1 MSASCLS
8 GGVLDF
14 WSMDGFS
21 FFFFGL
27 LLSLFRLWFWEAYS
41 SSMVNHIFFS
51 FFFFEHVGEVKFEQL
66 WQLGTNVNSW
76 ICDVAGTPTD
86 RWCLGCCT
94 PSARTVKGFIPDDG
108 VICDLGNASLNWMV
122 SCFGFLLLRHYTP
135 GYFKSRTEPRTDDSK
150 CVTGR
155 LLGQKSPP
163 ALKSWLWKWMNN
175 PLSL

>member
-1 MSASCLS
+1 MVFLFFFWSVVVIIQAMIL
-8 GGVLDF
+8 GGVF
-14 WSMDGFS
+14 IQHGKSH
-21 FFFFGL
+21 
-27 LLSLFRLWFWEAYS
+27 LFL
-41 SSMVNHIFFS
+41 

-66 WQLGTNVNSW
+66 WQLETNVNSW

-86 RWCLGCCT
+86 RWCLGCCI

-135 GYFKSRTEPRTDDSK
+135 GEFKSRTEPRTDDSK

>member
-1 MSASCLS
+1 M
-8 GGVLDF
+8 F
-14 WSMDGFS
+14 WDEFWIFEVWMVF
-21 FFFFGL
+21 L

-41 SSMVNHIFFS
+41 SSMVNHILFFLS
-51 FFFFEHVGEVKFEQL
+51 FFLFFFEHVGEVKFEQL

-86 RWCLGCCT
+86 RWCLGCCI
-94 PSARTVKGFIPDDG
+94 PSAHTLTGFIPDDG
-108 VICDLGNASLNWMV
+108 VICDLGNASLTWMV
-122 SCFGFLLLRHYTP
+122 SCFGFLLLCHYMP
-135 GYFKSRTEPRTDDSK
+135 EVFVSWTEPRTDDSK